1 MKTISTLLVLTISFA
16 CKAQTPIL
24 PRYDNPDFGDIDGA
38 YYKDTLNDY
47 DHFEGSWQYTNG
59 DSLFKVLLQKKEMV
73 YIEASLG
80 GSSYYVD
87 MLIGEYQYVENGV
100 EKVNTLPNM
109 NITYNNPRKHNI
121 SGGII
126 TKYNANVPSI
136 CIGCQPG
143 EVMVDLILQEPNVEI
158 PGAYIR
164 IYFRYFIE
172 NGIEKLE
179 TNAHLSGRP
188 SYPIG
193 ETVNNNYSIPLD
205 TTFILVKQ

>member
-1 MKTISTLLVLTISFA
+1 MKTISTLLLLTISFA

-38 YYKDTLNDY
+38 YYKDTFNDY

-59 DSLFKVLLQKKEMV
+59 DSLFKVLLQKKEM
-73 YIEASLG
+73 
-80 GSSYYVD
+80 
-87 MLIGEYQYVENGV
+87 
-100 EKVNTLPNM
+100 VNTLPNM